1 MVRNASSPVSTK
13 SQKGSEGVSARE
25 LFHRYLDQ
33 CPLVAIVRGVTPGE
47 AEAIGDAI
55 HEGGLRIIE
64 VPLNSPDPLNSIE
77 RLVAKFG
84 DRMLVGAGT
93 VLNPDDVARVRDAGG
108 RLIVSPDTNPEV
120 ISAAAAAGLV
130 SSPGY
135 YTPSEAFTAIRAGA
149 TALKLFPAE
158 AASPAVLQAQL
169 AVLPRDVPVLA
180 VGGIKPDNMR
190 PWLEAGASGFG
201 LGGGLY
207 QAGQSPEQT
216 LAKAR
221 AYVEALK

>member
-1 MVRNASSPVSTK
+1 M
-13 SQKGSEGVSARE
+13 SATE

-33 CPLVAIVRGVTPGE
+33 CPLVAIIRGVTPGE
-47 AEAIGDAI
+47 AEIIGGAIFEAGI
-55 HEGGLRIIE
+55 RIIE
-64 VPLNSPDPLNSIE
+64 VPLNSPDPLQSIE
-77 RLVAKFG
+77 QLAKKFG
-84 DRMLVGAGT
+84 DSVLVGAGT
-93 VLNPDDVARVRDAGG
+93 VLKPEDVVRVRDAGG
-108 RLIVSPDTNPEV
+108 RIIVSPDTNVDV
-120 ISAAAAAGLV
+120 IAAAASAGLV

-135 YTPSEAFTAIRAGA
+135 FTPSEAFTAIRSGA

-158 AASPAVLQAQL
+158 AASPAVLKAQL
-169 AVLPRDVPVLA
+169 AVLPREIPVLA

-207 QAGQSPEQT
+207 RPGQTPEDT

-221 AYVEALK
+221 AYVAGVTR